1 MKRPMMLPPL
11 MYITNHKLMG
21 EGPEI
26 LDALRA
32 AVWSLPPRSV
42 LVHIRERDLE
52 GRALTELCRAMLPII
67 RDASQL
73 VVVNDRL
80 DVARYVGADGVHLP
94 REGLPARTA
103 RGLWPSAIIGRAC
116 HSADELVAEADID
129 YVTLSPIFETPS
141 KPGVVAQ
148 GLGSVARA
156 AQAQTPFY
164 ALGGIDASNAA
175 SVFAAGAPGVAMMR
189 AAWRR
194 Q

>member
-1 MKRPMMLPPL
+1 MTRMTLPPL
-11 MYITNHKLMG
+11 MFITNHKLMG

-26 LDALRA
+26 IDTLRA

-42 LVHIRERDLE
+42 LVHIRERELE
-52 GRALTELCRAMLPII
+52 GHALTQLCRAMLPVI

-80 DVARYVGADGVHLP
+80 DIARYVGADGVHLP
-94 REGLPARTA
+94 REGLPARAA
-103 RGLWPSAIIGRAC
+103 RHMWSSAIIGRAC
-116 HSADELVAEADID
+116 HSDEEVTAEEDID

-141 KPGVVAQ
+141 KPGAAPH
-148 GLGSVARA
+148 GLAAVQRA
-156 AQAQTPFY
+156 AQSQTPFY

-189 AAWRR
+189 AAWKR
-194 Q
+194 